1 MRRYSVAWLPTIL
14 ITALSAASSA
24 AAQDSLPP
32 WQGGITTSLGQPP
45 RRNWF
50 AGASAGTMWDAGG
63 VFQPVGYATFG
74 NHFDIG
80 SPVTAFL
87 GGSVEGFIGFRG
99 GDLDGGGRALLSILT
114 NRFQGGVE
122 YNATEGELHAML
134 GFTTPLRRGGLF
146 GGGSW
151 ARLEWS
157 VGNSLRM
164 SVLAP
169 LANPLAGRTR
179 PHKEQVLVAPRVST
193 NAPYPISVPELDE
206 ALANVRAAAIRIQ
219 QLIVPFIDPPGANA
233 RLAMAPSVAQIR
245 TPAALPIPAGDSGL
259 NVDAIVRFYHAE
271 LARAFSIAASGRP
284 FGVGRFSPEGDS
296 LAQLA
301 RHSLLQREVYPYNRL
316 LGQWKSDGTLD
327 NFAAYARGDFARQL
341 ATTNITQKG
350 KAPAFY
356 VFQSL
361 LETIDSVRAREASAW
376 GDNRLIWLP
385 LQLGLRPEEHDDQGE
400 LDTVVQDAV
409 GKEFQ
414 NGNRVWYV
422 INEQFQTEAVR
433 TIREARS
440 YHVLWIHDF
449 SGRNDLGEP
458 DPTSLLFVVDAYMR
472 ALTDAARRYD
482 STRTMPVYMIFLDEH
497 YYELNGARV
506 WLDILEHPLDAEV
519 ELPAGHEDQED
530 RIRAARDSLRV
541 AVAGSPL
548 LQVEL
553 QQYGRAWLGNV
564 VKVQV
569 NVTFPADASFW
580 GPGIL
585 PVIGFP
591 DNIMRDHRKIL
602 FYDLSEDDPYSGEA
616 LFTGVGI
623 GEHYV
628 GQTWEDRSLV
638 LQGPSALPLKEDAR
652 RLLASQGLTAEQI
665 PYPLRPRPLAQH
677 YQQLIDAEISEEQ
690 GTGFGNQRA
699 MELHNLTG
707 YQSKPIDVVRAT
719 LYSMMPP
726 GSVVKIPDSL
736 WGNALYAAL
745 LCGSAFRGVRVLL
758 VAPSLA
764 SAPSS
769 GWPQMGITH
778 DLFAR
783 LIVIQQELGPE
794 LEASGGMLKTG
805 IYNPGIGVL
814 QAGERFDAAYRNGR
828 RTPFLRRLFPIAEGV
843 DSALAHSKDL
853 AATMGIAPGA
863 PSAITQQVT
872 PKLHMKASFFA
883 TREGWDSLI
892 SRPEMA
898 RVFAV
903 YMQQIVP
910 DPSGTTL
917 SVRQRSKGISDASQ
931 ALVNA
936 FTNSLTPEA
945 RAHVAYFLVIG
956 SANQDYRSM
965 LMDGEAAVVLSGWS
979 TVVSLIDFSLIVS
992 LSVWVD
998 DLQLLDDLLPPPT
1011 GVQRAVARMVR
1022 PAL

>member
-1 MRRYSVAWLPTIL
+1 MHRPSVIL
-14 ITALSAASSA
+14 VPAALCTFLSTASSA

-32 WQGGITTSLGQPP
+32 WQGGITSSLGQPP
-45 RRNWF
+45 LRNWF
-50 AGASAGTMWDAGG
+50 AGASAGTMWESNG
-63 VFQPVGYATFG
+63 VFLPIGYATFG
-74 NHFDIG
+74 NHVNIG

-99 GDLDGGGRALLSILT
+99 GDLDGGARALLSILT

-122 YNATEGELHAML
+122 YNAGQGELHAMF
-134 GFTTPLRRGGLF
+134 GFTAPLRRGGIL

-169 LANPLAGRTR
+169 LAKPLAGRTR
-179 PHKEQVLVAPRVST
+179 PHKDQVVVAPRDPVDE
-193 NAPYPISVPELDE
+193 PYPVSAPQLDT
-206 ALANVRAAAIRIQ
+206 ALANVRTAALRIQ
-219 QLIVPFIDPPGANA
+219 QLIVPFIDPPGADP
-233 RLAMAPSVAQIR
+233 RLAMAPIITQIR
-245 TPAALPIPAGDSGL
+245 TPAALPIPVGDSGL

-271 LARAFSIAASGRP
+271 LARAFSIAASGRA
-284 FGVGRFSPEGDS
+284 FGVAQSSPEGDS
-296 LAQLA
+296 LARVA
-301 RHSLLQREVYPYNRL
+301 RRSLLERALYPYNRL
-316 LGQWKSDGTLD
+316 LGQWKSDGTLQD
-327 NFAAYARGDFARQL
+327 FAGYARGDFARRL
-341 ATTNITQKG
+341 ATTNVVQCRRNDV
-350 KAPAFY
+350 FY

-376 GDNRLIWLP
+376 GDNRLTWLP
-385 LQLGLRPEEHDDQGE
+385 LQLGLLPEEHDTQQE
-400 LDTVVQDAV
+400 LDAVVQNAV
-409 GKEFQ
+409 GQDFQ
-414 NGNRVWYV
+414 GGNRVWYV
-422 INEQFQTEAVR
+422 INEQFQTEAIN
-433 TIREARS
+433 TILDARS
-440 YHVLWIHDF
+440 FHVLWIHDF
-449 SGRNDLGEP
+449 SGRNDQGEP
-458 DPTSLLFVVDAYMR
+458 DPTSLRWVVHAYLR
-472 ALTDAARRYD
+472 ALTQAVARY
-482 STRTMPVYMIFLDEH
+482 STTRKMPVYMIFLDEH
-497 YYELNGARV
+497 YYEENGARV
-506 WLDILEHPLDAEV
+506 WLDILEHPLTAEPHFPPGFEAFEDSVRVAQVALRDAV
-519 ELPAGHEDQED
+519 ETS
-530 RIRAARDSLRV
+530 SLRQLE
-541 AVAGSPL
+541 AR
-548 LQVEL
+548 
-553 QQYGRAWLGNV
+553 QYGEAWLQNM

-569 NVTFPADASFW
+569 NVTFPADPSFW

-591 DNIMRDHRKIL
+591 DNIMRDHRKIV
-602 FYDLSEDDPYSGEA
+602 FYDLSEADPYSGEA
-616 LFTGVGI
+616 IFTGVGI

-628 GQTWEDRSLV
+628 GQTWEDRSLI
-638 LQGPSALPLKEDAR
+638 LQGPSALPLKADAR
-652 RLLASQGLTAEQI
+652 RLLMSQGLTEEQI
-665 PYPLRPRPLAQH
+665 PYPLRPQPLAPD
-677 YQQLIDAEISEEQ
+677 YKELVAKEVAAEQ
-690 GTGFGNQRA
+690 GTGFGDQRA

-707 YQSKPIDVVRAT
+707 YQSKPIDVARAT

-736 WGNALYAAL
+736 WGSALYAAL
-745 LCGSAFRGVRVLL
+745 LTGSAFRGVRVLL

-769 GWPQMGITH
+769 GWPQMGIAH

-814 QAGERFDAAYRNGR
+814 DYNARFAAAYKNGR
-828 RTPFLRRLFPIAEGV
+828 RTPFLRRLFPIAEEV
-843 DSALAHSKDL
+843 DSALSGLNKGVPS
-853 AATMGIAPGA
+853 TPS
-863 PSAITQQVT
+863 SAISEQVT

-892 SRPEMA
+892 SRKEMTQ
-898 RVFAV
+898 VFGA
-903 YMQQIVP
+903 YMLQMNR
-910 DPSGTTL
+910 DPTAKSA
-917 SVRQRSKGISDASQ
+917 SVREYSEQMSLASR
-931 ALVNA
+931 ALVEA
-936 FTNSLTPEA
+936 FTQSLTPEA

-965 LMDGEAAVVLSGWS
+965 LMDGEVAVVLSGWS

-1011 GVQRAVARMVR
+1011 GFQRAVAHMVK